1 MQESKFTCLK
11 CHKDYPIQSKV
22 MHEIHCTGVS
32 NESQPKIS
40 EKQPNMNVQ
49 NQAQKPIEKPNQKC
63 PKCGIEFPINE
74 MADHLLVH
82 QLDEENNVP
91 EGDPQDQFDQEPLNE
106 LNQNYDN
113 NEEMNNN
120 QYEYQM
126 SNNSQPQVQSVQR
139 TQHMTTDQNGYSTEV
154 IEEVSGNMK
163 KVTIIKRAPNGN
175 IVSQSTESVVNNST
189 SMNFNGMPMSTG
201 LHFGSGPLNLSSIG
215 FDGVL
220 SSFMNHP
227 FFNSMI
233 NNQNNLEDFV
243 DNLNQPPQHPVSEQ
257 IINELPEITIDSVD
271 KLDGDKKE
279 CIICL
284 NSFKQGDKALIL
296 PCIHL
301 FHKDCIKNW
310 FTTQNT
316 CPICK
321 FKMDANSLNNQNAH

>member
-1 MQESKFTCLK
+1 MQENKFTCSK

-22 MHEIHCTGVS
+22 MHEIHCNGVS
-32 NESQPKIS
+32 NEPQPKIQ
-40 EKQPNMNVQ
+40 EQQPKPKTNVQ
-49 NQAQKPIEKPNQKC
+49 TQKPIEKSIQKC

-74 MADHLLVH
+74 MTDHLLVH

-91 EGDPQDQFDQEPLNE
+91 EEEPEPLNE
-106 LNQNYDN
+106 LNHNYDN
-113 NEEMNNN
+113 DEEMNN
-120 QYEYQM
+120 QYGYQM
-126 SNNSQPQVQSVQR
+126 SNNGQPQVQSVQR
-139 TQHMTTDQNGYSTEV
+139 TQHMTTDPNGYSTEV

-163 KVTIIKRAPNGN
+163 KVTTIKRDPNGN
-175 IVSQSTESVVNNST
+175 IVSQSMQSVENNGHSM
-189 SMNFNGMPMSTG
+189 SMNFNGMPTG
-201 LHFGSGPLNLSSIG
+201 LHFGSGPLNLSTIG
-215 FDGVL
+215 FDDVL
-220 SSFMNHP
+220 SSFMNNP

-233 NNQNNLEDFV
+233 NNQSNLEDFV
-243 DNLNQPPQHPVSEQ
+243 DNLNQPPQHPVSDQ

-296 PCIHL
+296 PCIHI

-321 FKMDANSLNNQNAH
+321 FKMDANSLNDQNAH